1 MLHTACCMPPPAFVP
16 PCANMCRYLPQPPFP
31 QAAQRAFNV
40 PAAGY
45 SSDAAL
51 MAQLHRV
58 RTVAQMR
65 QLLESM
71 LLPDAQPW
79 QPAAAA
85 AAAAAQLPQLDSPQL
100 SGESSAADSEGTGSA
115 GSSATQRGR
124 SGPAGTAAAGVPGS
138 AAAAASC
145 RLRHRRKQ
153 ASPARSPAPDEGML
167 VGEEQEEPLPTKRV
181 RLSSRRWADE

>member
-1 MLHTACCMPPPAFVP
+1 
-16 PCANMCRYLPQPPFP
+16 
-31 QAAQRAFNV
+31 
-40 PAAGY
+40 
-45 SSDAAL
+45 

-65 QLLESM
+65 QLLEGM

-79 QPAAAA
+79 QPAAT

-100 SGESSAADSEGTGSA
+100 SDDSSASASEGAGSAGRGAGSA

-124 SGPAGTAAAGVPGS
+124 SGPAGMAAVGVAG
-138 AAAAASC
+138 AAAASC

-153 ASPARSPAPDEGML
+153 ASPARSPAPDEGMQ
-167 VGEEQEEPLPTKRV
+167 VGQEAEEEPLPAKRV